1 MALIEV
7 ENLKKDY
14 VNDEVVTRVLHD
26 ISFKITKA
34 SLWQLWGLRVLA
46 NQL

>member
-14 VNDEVVTRVLHD
+14 VNDDVVTQVLRD
-26 ISFKITKA
+26 VSFKINE
-34 SLWQLWGLRVLA
+34 GEFVG
-46 NQL
+46 